1 MTLLRRARR
10 AGRARCVMRNPLIH
24 FAVLFGIAPLVL
36 GGCTQVNG
44 GNLQK
49 QVEANEQAIRQL
61 NSQLSGVQPA
71 QADTWSQVQA
81 LRQEVASLRGD
92 MDTLLYSLQALG
104 GAQNMAVTLTRHEQA
119 LRLIESQLAMDLRL
133 DAPVNLPAPPSAPV
147 ANMGGAQT
155 APVQP
160 GAAVDPAA
168 GGVVAGETQVVSPT
182 PSTPAESTSVQP
194 GNANTAQALYD
205 SGLAAFNARKY
216 EQSLN
221 AFKDFSAVYPQ
232 HNLVANA
239 WFWQGESCYQLKKYA
254 EAALAYEKVISE
266 FPNSSKAPDAY
277 FKQGM
282 CFVNLDKKAAAKER
296 LNQLIKKYHKAPQA
310 RRAEQIIKEKKL

>member
-1 MTLLRRARR
+1 
-10 AGRARCVMRNPLIH
+10 MRNPFIH
-24 FAVLFGIAPLVL
+24 FAVLFGIAPLVF
-36 GGCTQVNG
+36 GGCAQMSG

-49 QVEANEQAIRQL
+49 QVDANEQAIRQL

-104 GAQNMAVTLTRHEQA
+104 GAQNMAVTLTRHDQA

-133 DAPVNLPAPPSAPV
+133 DAPVNLPAPPPPV

-160 GAAVDPAA
+160 GAVVAPVTGVA
-168 GGVVAGETQVVSPT
+168 GSVVAGETQVVSPV
-182 PSTPAESTSVQP
+182 PSTPAESAGSPSVQP
-194 GNANTAQALYD
+194 GNVSTAQALYD

-232 HNLVANA
+232 HSLVANA

-266 FPNSSKAPDAY
+266 FPNSNKAPDAY

-296 LNQLIKKYHKAPQA
+296 LNQLIKKYPKAPQA